1 MPHSIGLVADPI
13 DFVNED
19 VAEPRPLKVVPS
31 LCFGRGLGSNAGDM
45 KINRLMV
52 VDRERGIAFH
62 KPFAIAA
69 TADSTLL
76 DILDKG
82 KGHGDPSADAVEG
95 REGREVCFLGR
106 PALRV
111 RRRRLWST
119 VGMPA
124 RAASGAEPQPR
135 QDCRYYDAPGSGAD
149 LSSAATAI
157 RHTQIPGFQEGRFSQ
172 ADPGRHVRLLHHL
185 AATCWRPMPITIRLP
200 SGRTKR
206 VYPRGLSR
214 RDHDHG
220 AMKGRQCDLI

>member
-157 RHTQIPGFQEGRFSQ
+157 RHTQIPGFQEGRIFTGRSWTACAPTASPCRDVLETY
-172 ADPGRHVRLLHHL
+172 ADYDPPAFRAHEARLSSRSI
-185 AATCWRPMPITIRLP
+185 AT
-200 SGRTKR
+200 
-206 VYPRGLSR
+206 
-214 RDHDHG
+214 
-220 AMKGRQCDLI
+220 